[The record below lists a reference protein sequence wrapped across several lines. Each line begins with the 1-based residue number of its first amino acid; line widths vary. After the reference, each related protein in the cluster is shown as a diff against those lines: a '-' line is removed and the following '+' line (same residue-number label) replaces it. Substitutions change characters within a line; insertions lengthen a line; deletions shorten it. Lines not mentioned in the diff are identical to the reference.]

1 MPTLTLSQG
10 QGCPFSPSASL
21 SAHSAYSIFDGK
33 RLKRSS
39 GSDLP
44 IPPLQEF
51 VHDSFRALVQNPR
64 FACAA
69 AKGAFHRGSYR
80 MGMYADL
87 ASPQATEGLAHDLAL
102 FLRDQDS
109 MEADGEHFSTFV
121 ASFEG
126 PNIGDEEAFE
136 RLLWEQLQAL
146 HETTGG
152 GHEWDASVSDN
163 PEDRNFAFSFGGRAF
178 YIIGL
183 HPAASR
189 WNRRFAWPTL
199 VFNAHKQFDVLRADG
214 RYTPLQ
220 TAIRSRETA
229 LQGGSNPMLANFG
242 ERSEARQYSG
252 RAVGDDWR
260 CPFHVHSAPA
270 EPAESVQ
277 EDA

>member
-1 MPTLTLSQG
+1 MPTLSIPQG
-10 QGCPFSPSASL
+10 QRCPAAPRSDATSPSA
-21 SAHSAYSIFDGK
+21 YTTFDGK
-33 RLKRSS
+33 RLTHPFDP
-39 GSDLP
+39 DLP
-44 IPPLQEF
+44 VPPVQEF

-87 ASPQATEGLAHDLAL
+87 ASPPATQGLAHDLAL
-102 FLRDQDS
+102 FLRDQDA

-126 PNIGDEEAFE
+126 PNIGDEETFE
-136 RLLWEQLQAL
+136 RLLWDQLQAL
-146 HETTGG
+146 HDLAGD
-152 GHEWDASVSDN
+152 GHAWDATVSPN
-163 PEDRNFAFSFGGRAF
+163 PEDHNFAFSFGGRAF

-199 VFNAHKQFDVLRADG
+199 VFNAHKQFDVLKADG

-229 LQGGSNPMLANFG
+229 LQGNANPMLANFG

-252 RAVGDDWR
+252 RAVGDEWR
-260 CPFHVHSAPA
+260 CPFHAQSENNPGP
-270 EPAESVQ
+270 EENT
-277 EDA
+277 

>member
-1 MPTLTLSQG
+1 MPTLTISPE
-10 QGCPFSPSASL
+10 QGCPFSPSVSL
-21 SAHSAYSIFDGK
+21 SPHSAYSIFDGK
-33 RLKRSS
+33 RLQRPS
-39 GSDLP
+39 GSNLP

-69 AKGAFHRGSYR
+69 AKGAIGRGAYR

-87 ASPQATEGLAHDLAL
+87 ASPQATEGLAHDLTL
-102 FLRDQDS
+102 FLRDQDA
-109 MEADGEHFSTFV
+109 MDADGEHFSSFV

-126 PNIGDEEAFE
+126 PNISDEAAFE

-146 HETTGG
+146 HDTY
-152 GHEWDASVSDN
+152 GHEQPWDATVSDN
-163 PEDRNFAFSFGGRAF
+163 PEDAKFAFSFGGRAF

-199 VFNAHKQFDVLRADG
+199 VFNAHRQFDVLKADG
-214 RYTPLQ
+214 RYYPLQ

-229 LQGGSNPMLANFG
+229 LQGNSNPMLENFG
-242 ERSEARQYSG
+242 TRSEARQYSG
-252 RAVGDDWR
+252 QAVDESWR
-260 CPFHVHSAPA
+260 CPFHAQPANASDAEDHS
-270 EPAESVQ
+270 
-277 EDA
+277 

>member
-1 MPTLTLSQG
+1 MPTLTIPQG
-10 QGCPFSPSASL
+10 QGCPLASSTSPDP
-21 SAHSAYSIFDGK
+21 HSAYTTFDGK
-33 RLKRSS
+33 RLVRP
-39 GSDLP
+39 DHPELVVA
-44 IPPLQEF
+44 PLQEF

-80 MGMYADL
+80 MGMYGDL
-87 ASPQATEGLAHDLAL
+87 ASPQATEGLAYDLAL
-102 FLRDQDS
+102 FLRDQDA
-109 MEADGEHFSTFV
+109 MVADGEQFSTFV
-121 ASFEG
+121 ASFQG
-126 PNIGDEEAFE
+126 PGIGDEETFE
-136 RLLWEQLQAL
+136 RLLWAQLQAL
-146 HETTGG
+146 HDTDSS
-152 GHEWDASVSDN
+152 GHAWDATVSDN
-163 PEDRNFAFSFGGRAF
+163 PEDLNFAFSFGGREF

-199 VFNAHKQFDVLRADG
+199 VFNAHRQFDVLRADG

-229 LQGGSNPMLANFG
+229 LQGNSNPMLANFG

-260 CPFHVHSAPA
+260 CPFHVGSQADESAK
-270 EPAESVQ
+270 
-277 EDA
+277 EDV

>member
-1 MPTLTLSQG
+1 MPTLAIPQG
-10 QGCPFSPSASL
+10 HSCPFLDL
-21 SAHSAYSIFDGK
+21 SDSHSHSAYAVFDGK
-33 RLKRSS
+33 RLTYPFSP
-39 GSDLP
+39 DLP

-87 ASPQATEGLAHDLAL
+87 ASPPATEGLAHDLAL
-102 FLRDQDS
+102 FLRDQDN
-109 MEADGEHFSTFV
+109 MEADGEQFSTFI

-126 PNIGDEEAFE
+126 PGIGDEAAFE
-136 RLLWEQLQAL
+136 RLLWDQLQAL
-146 HETTGG
+146 HDTRSN
-152 GHEWDASVSDN
+152 GHAWDASVSDN
-163 PEDRNFAFSFGGRAF
+163 PDDPKFAFSFGGRAF

-199 VFNAHKQFDVLRADG
+199 VFNAHRQFDLLKADG

-229 LQGGSNPMLANFG
+229 LQGNSNPMLANFG

-252 RAVGDDWR
+252 RSVSDDWR
-260 CPFHVHSAPA
+260 CPFHAQSANAPG
-270 EPAESVQ
+270 S
-277 EDA
+277 EDNS